1 MDEATEARLA
11 AAQTA
16 FPDREMAVAEGP
28 LGSLILGTPRRDSY
42 LQYRILLRSDSP
54 MDNARAS
61 DELLIFCAVDPGP
74 AEIKTALK
82 YKPGMA
88 THPDVL
94 RAIGELVGTVTKK

>member
-16 FPDREMAVAEGP
+16 QPDRELAVAEGP
-28 LGSLILGTPRRDSY
+28 TGPLILGTPTRDAY
-42 LQYRILLRSDSP
+42 LQYRVLLRSDSP
-54 MDNARAS
+54 MDNARAA
-61 DELLIFCAVDPGP
+61 DELLISCAVDPGP
-74 AEIKTALK
+74 LDVKATLK
-82 YKPGMA
+82 RKPGMA

>member
-11 AAQTA
+11 AAQSTQ
-16 FPDREMAVAEGP
+16 PDRELTVAEGP
-28 LGSLILGTPRRDSY
+28 LGSLILGTPTRDAY

-61 DELLIFCAVDPGP
+61 DELLISCAVDPGP
-74 AEIKTALK
+74 IEVKAMLK
-82 YKPGMA
+82 KKPGMA